1 MFKNISLTVDSNSN
15 TLVEHITI
23 TTNESWYLAQLVYL
37 QVFRRKPLGRLNFN
51 NSDIE
56 VVRLRNRVDC
66 G

>member
-1 MFKNISLTVDSNSN
+1 MSKNISLTVDSNSN

-37 QVFRRKPLGRLNFN
+37 QVFWRKSLGRLSLN
-51 NSDIE
+51 NSNIE
-56 VVRLRNRVDC
+56 VVCLRNRADC